1 MDTFTM
7 KSLLD
12 RTKTRPLLLI
22 GFIIAIAA
30 FIWWLLSVSTQTS
43 EIQPKENIIV
53 NQKNTEQVPQTQI
66 VSTPIQ
72 TMGSSVKQ
80 TITPL
85 TATLSASR
93 VISIVNTTSTV
104 KTVTS
109 ALPTDTVTAAEELG
123 RLKDEQS
130 RLKKRKADLTKQV
143 EISNKLLALK
153 EQQLKSLTQNNA
165 LN

>member
-1 MDTFTM
+1 
-7 KSLLD
+7 
-12 RTKTRPLLLI
+12 
-22 GFIIAIAA
+22 
-30 FIWWLLSVSTQTS
+30 
-43 EIQPKENIIV
+43 
-53 NQKNTEQVPQTQI
+53 
-66 VSTPIQ
+66 
-72 TMGSSVKQ
+72 MGSSVKQ